1 LKKEQPEMVPKT
13 LPFKV
18 CSAMQIVEMTASNKL
33 QDGNFSNNHCS
44 LSTLVSA
51 SSQLV
56 SSFAHHLHVCMVFPM
71 ANSLRKPFSLSLSL
85 WIQSSL
91 VEMLLNV
98 LPLNIYPS

>member
-1 LKKEQPEMVPKT
+1 LKKEQPKMVPKT
-13 LPFKV
+13 PAFKV

-33 QDGNFSNNHCS
+33 QDGNCSNNHSS

-56 SSFAHHLHVCMVFPM
+56 SSFAHHLHLCMGFLM
-71 ANSLRKPFSLSLSL
+71 ARSLRKPFSLSLFL
-85 WIQSSL
+85 WSQSSL

-98 LPLNIYPS
+98 LP